1 MRGDRERYRQI
12 DKQRQ
17 IKDQKTER
25 EGERKRKAET
35 DGEKPRY

>member
-17 IKDQKTER
+17 IRRPKDTER
-25 EGERKRKAET
+25 RERKRKAET
-35 DGEKPRY
+35 DGEKP